1 MAGKTTDILNICG
14 SVSQSVSDKSKG
26 PGTCVSAPEVYNL
39 GVAKPLNIQTME
51 FTKLQISEH
60 IRKRRGIR

>member
-14 SVSQSVSDKSKG
+14 SVSLNVSDELKG

-39 GVAKPLNIQTME
+39 GVLDIQTMD
-51 FTKLQISEH
+51 FIKV
-60 IRKRRGIR
+60 

>member
-14 SVSQSVSDKSKG
+14 SVSLNVSDKPKG
-26 PGTCVSAPEVYNL
+26 PGTCVSAPEVCDL
-39 GVAKPLNIQTME
+39 GVAKPLNIQTMD

>member
-14 SVSQSVSDKSKG
+14 SVSLSVSDKPKG

-39 GVAKPLNIQTME
+39 GVLDIQTME

-60 IRKRRGIR
+60 MRKQAEA

>member
-14 SVSQSVSDKSKG
+14 SVSQSVSDKPKG
-26 PGTCVSAPEVYNL
+26 PTPVCRPGICSLRV
-39 GVAKPLNIQTME
+39 LNIQTMD

-60 IRKRRGIR
+60 MRKHAEA

>member
-14 SVSQSVSDKSKG
+14 SVSLNVSDELKG

-39 GVAKPLNIQTME
+39 GVLDIQTMD

-60 IRKRRGIR
+60 IRKQAEA

>member
-14 SVSQSVSDKSKG
+14 SVSLNVSDKPKG
-26 PGTCVSAPEVYNL
+26 PGTCVPAPEVYNL
-39 GVAKPLNIQTME
+39 GVLDIQTMD

-60 IRKRRGIR
+60 MRKHAEA

>member
-14 SVSQSVSDKSKG
+14 SVSQSVSDKPKKG
-26 PGTCVSAPEVYNL
+26 RYLCVSPEVCNL

-51 FTKLQISEH
+51 FIKVQISEH